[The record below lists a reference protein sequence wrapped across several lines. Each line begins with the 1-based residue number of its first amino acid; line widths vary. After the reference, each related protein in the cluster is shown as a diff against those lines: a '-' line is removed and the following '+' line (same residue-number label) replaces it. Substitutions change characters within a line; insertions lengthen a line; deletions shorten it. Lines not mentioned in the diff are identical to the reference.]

1 MNSSRVNKYRDLR
14 AGLKDEAGINREN
27 IEDTIDIIDDIEDDD
42 FLATIN
48 RSFKQEEKDLPD
60 INDTLTEAKT
70 FEQMRQESSEEINRA
85 LRSAKVSVGK
95 EAQYNTRMDILNKI
109 REPEKQ
115 VVHIDNL
122 DNINTSEFSKGYF
135 VNQEESVVTKAEEEK
150 KAAKKK
156 MTLMERLASMSPEE
170 DAKKAKLVMDEV
182 QEEAEQKE
190 NELEEALKKDTG
202 VVSSGTAE
210 DTLEDEELA
219 KIEQTRSLEEMLR
232 QIKEKDQREVDKVLK
247 QKEDTADLKVIK
259 NQTNDKTIDSK
270 SKAKQS
276 RSDIVDEKKSDRIA
290 TILNYVIIFLVVVFI
305 GLCGMIGYQLFF

>member
-232 QIKEKDQREVDKVLK
+232 QIKEKDQREVEKVLK

-290 TILNYVIIFLVVVFI
+290 TILNYVIIFLVI

>member
-190 NELEEALKKDTG
+190 HELEEALKKDTG

-232 QIKEKDQREVDKVLK
+232 QIKEKDQREVEKVLK